1 MNSHTYY
8 NAEEELL
15 EGAYSLLKDEYHIPV
30 SSLDIIHH
38 SSLGTVGKVSYQ
50 WSKEPLFV
58 HCLTQKT
65 PLTVVQIAD
74 YKNQSP
80 LPCKYV
86 FLTEH
91 VNPALAQRLKEAKVQ
106 FIDHSGNAYLNQD
119 RFFIFVKGNK
129 QKTRNVQKEKQ
140 VLGKAFGKKGLQV
153 IYVLLTKPEAIT
165 LPYRELAK
173 TSNVSLGTIGD
184 VMLDLDSQGYIDKN
198 RKTLLNKKNLMQ
210 RWAKE
215 YGYLLVKNAPNILYT
230 TDNIDWC
237 TNELLNQCNALLG
250 GDAAADRYTHFLSSN
265 KARVYISKENAKLLL
280 RYGRLKQIREDEYS
294 SVKIDIVEPFTE
306 LDVLK
311 GPIENLVNP
320 LIVYAEL
327 LASDDVRNL
336 EVAEKLYDQYLRQN

>member
-1 MNSHTYY
+1 MNSHNYY
-8 NAEEELL
+8 NAEKELL
-15 EGAYSLLKDEYHIPV
+15 KGAYSLLKDEYHVPV
-30 SSLDIIHH
+30 SSLDIIHN
-38 SSLGTVGKVSYQ
+38 SSHGTIGKVSYQ

-74 YKNQSP
+74 YRNQSP
-80 LPCKYV
+80 SPCKYV
-86 FLTEH
+86 FLTDH

-106 FIDHSGNAYLNQD
+106 FIDHSGNAYLDQGK
-119 RFFIFVKGNK
+119 FFIFVKGNK
-129 QKTRNVQKEKQ
+129 PKHNRLKEKQ

-153 IYVLLTKPEAIT
+153 IYVLLTKPEAIM

-184 VMLDLDSQGYIDKN
+184 VMLDLDNQGYIDKN
-198 RKTLLNKKNLMQ
+198 AKKLLNGKSLTQK
-210 RWAKE
+210 WAKE
-215 YGYLLVKNAPNILYT
+215 YGYLLVKNTPNIQYT

-265 KARVYISKENAKLLL
+265 KARVYISKENSKLLL
-280 RYGRLKQIREDEYS
+280 RHARLKQIREDEHY
-294 SVKIDIVEPFTE
+294 SVKIEIVEPFTE

-311 GPIENLVNP
+311 GPLENLVNP